1 MKSGSGAFGYQ
12 LSEAPT
18 RKRLDIKSLE
28 MEEESKLKH
37 VKTHFMALRE
47 LFVNDTANW
56 ILLAACLRTQQGIAM
71 SLFTQQY
78 FMIYDR
84 MYEFN

>member
-1 MKSGSGAFGYQ
+1 MKSNSIGYQ

-18 RKRLDIKSLE
+18 RKRLDIQRVDE
-28 MEEESKLKH
+28 NGFEFRIVREYCFALK
-37 VKTHFMALRE
+37 E

-71 SLFTQQY
+71 QLFT
-78 FMIYDR
+78 
-84 MYEFN
+84 